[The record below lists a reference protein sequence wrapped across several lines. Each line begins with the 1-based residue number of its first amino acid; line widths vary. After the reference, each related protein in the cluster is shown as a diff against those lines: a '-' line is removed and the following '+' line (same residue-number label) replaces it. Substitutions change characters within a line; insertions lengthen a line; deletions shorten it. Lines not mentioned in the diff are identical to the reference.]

1 MYLSMYLSIYN
12 LWLFW
17 RPSGTEFIVE
27 RKKVWQI
34 NEVGIK
40 TSMYLN
46 EKYYNYLKMYTEGS
60 KNKEEC
66 VGVGIYIPDFK
77 ISISKRASDQLSV
90 YTAEMLAVIIGLQWV
105 EEVRPDRV
113 VVCTD

>member
-1 MYLSMYLSIYN
+1 MAFPRSYIDMS
-12 LWLFW
+12 
-17 RPSGTEFIVE
+17 IVE
-27 RKKVWQI
+27 RKKEWQI

-46 EKYYNYLKMYTEGS
+46 EKYYNCLQIYTDGS

-66 VGVGIYIPDFK
+66 VGVGVYIPEFK

-113 VVCTD
+113 VM